1 MFLYFSILSFMC
13 LSPVAHSALAFE
25 PRLEICAP
33 YRHAVRRL
41 RRLALRGARRRRPE
55 KKGGKPAHFVQQQPG
70 SDLSQSLVAEASD
83 CLDHVLEAM
92 DRRHPFEDDDDLP
105 EDLQAAVDWV
115 CMQGGKISSWRRQRC
130 NEIRRIAASLDEVNA
145 ELSAR
150 MCDSSRELATKVGP
164 VHFAFIA
171 ASLDALEWPDT
182 KLVFKLLHGFETIG
196 PIEDSGV
203 YAASRT
209 WASADLSETLAG
221 NAAWVSR
228 MRDDYAKRAR
238 KTGVSDDDAA
248 LWDKSMDEVSKGY
261 ATGPFTREELD
272 QRFGYGCWRCIPRFA
287 IWQKGKL
294 RAVDDA
300 RRSLHN
306 AITRTDESL
315 ICDRADFPLRMARAF
330 ARGIRTDPDM
340 RLGTDDMEAAYRRV
354 PVRDM
359 AWSCVAQLDPGSRE
373 VRFFV
378 LPGHNFGLVSA
389 VLNFNRVPEFM
400 VHAARRL
407 LACCT
412 SHFYDD
418 YPVCEPSFSCQSSQG
433 ALGLLHDLAGFS
445 FSEEKHE
452 ACSRVS
458 QYLGVE
464 NDFRT
469 TASDG
474 IARVRMTSSRRRN
487 LLGSIQEIVEAR
499 ELTPH
504 AASVLHGKMQF
515 ALTGAFGKVG
525 RAALALIRERMWRH
539 SGSFVLSNV
548 LTSSLVFLWTLVR
561 DAPDFS
567 FSVRPSL
574 EPAVLV
580 YSDAMYD
587 MATGKAQIGFAVWS
601 PFKTRGGHSGW
612 VHSYMD
618 VSNLVQVLFTPR
630 TQYIT
635 QLEVLAALVVYMS
648 VPSWLAGRR
657 VLHFIDNQGALS
669 NLISCSSKDLDC
681 AWMVHDFAIRAARLS
696 CGVWFD
702 YVRSKANLADLPS
715 RGEFALLL
723 AMGSVEVLT
732 SVPQRRDWTSITGPQ
747 QSARPSTW
755 IDTEGVLRAAFPT
768 TTDPSPAT

>member
-1 MFLYFSILSFMC
+1 M
-13 LSPVAHSALAFE
+13 
-25 PRLEICAP
+25 
-33 YRHAVRRL
+33 
-41 RRLALRGARRRRPE
+41 ALRGARTRRPVR
-55 KKGGKPAHFVQQQPG
+55 KGGRPAHFVQQSPG
-70 SDLSQSLVAEASD
+70 HDLSQSLVAEEAD

-105 EDLQAAVDWV
+105 TDLQSAVDFV
-115 CMQGGKISSWRRQRC
+115 CCEGHSIQSWRRQRC
-130 NEIRRIAASLDEVNA
+130 NELRRIAASLDDVNS

-150 MCDSSRELATKVGP
+150 MCEGSRELSDKVGP

-171 ASLDALEWPDT
+171 AVLDALEWPDS

-203 YAASRT
+203 YAEWRTFASE
-209 WASADLSETLAG
+209 DLSGTLAG
-221 NAAWVSR
+221 NAAWASR
-228 MRDDYAKRAR
+228 LRDEYADRAR
-238 KTGVSDDDAA
+238 TSGVSDDDVA
-248 LWDKSMDEVSKGY
+248 LWGKSMDEVAKGY

-272 QRFGYGCWRCIPRFA
+272 QRFGYGRWRCIPRFG

-294 RAVDDA
+294 RAIDDA

-330 ARGIRTDPDM
+330 ARGLGRDPDM

-359 AWSCVAQLDPGSRE
+359 AWSCVAQLDPASRE
-373 VRFFV
+373 ARFFV
-378 LPGHNFGLVSA
+378 LPGHNFGLISS

-400 VHAARRL
+400 VHAARRI

-418 YPVCEPSFSCQSSQG
+418 YPVCEPSFACQSSQN
-433 ALGLLHDLAGFS
+433 ALGFLHTLAGFP

-452 ACSRVS
+452 RCSRVS
-458 QYLGVE
+458 KYLGVE
-464 NDFRT
+464 NDFST
-469 TASDG
+469 TATDG
-474 IARVRMTSSRRRN
+474 IARVRMTSSRREH
-487 LLGSIQEIVEAR
+487 LLASIQEIVESR

-504 AASVLHGKMQF
+504 AAAVLHGKMQF

-587 MATGKAQIGFAVWS
+587 MATGKAQIGFAIWS
-601 PFKTRGGHSGW
+601 PFKVGEGRSGW
-612 VHSYMD
+612 LHSYLD

-635 QLEVLAALVVYMS
+635 QLEVLAALAVYMS
-648 VPSWLAGRR
+648 VPSWVAGRR

-681 AWMVHDFAIRAARLS
+681 AWMVHDFAIRAARIS

-715 RGEFALLL
+715 RGEFDLLL

-747 QSARPSTW
+747 QSAKPSTW
-755 IDTEGVLRAAFPT
+755 IDSDGVLRAAFPT
-768 TTDPSPAT
+768 TTEPSPAT